1 MTWSALLITL
11 ALVFYSL
18 GVWAER
24 IVRYLKPW
32 HVVAFWTGFTFDVAG
47 TWAMHQMAT
56 GPFNIL
62 EPHTFTGQIALW
74 LMLIHAIW
82 ATRVVRS
89 GSEKA
94 RAGFHR
100 YSIVVW
106 LIWLI
111 PYFGG
116 MYIGMRGESD
126 IPPTVSRIGLFQAS
140 AREVASEPSS
150 FPDERQ

>member
-1 MTWSALLITL
+1 MLGSALHISL

-24 IVRYLKPW
+24 IARYLKPW
-32 HVVAFWTGFTFDVAG
+32 HVIAFWTGFLFDMLG
-47 TWAMHQMAT
+47 TWMMHRMAN

-74 LMLIHAIW
+74 LMLIHAGW
-82 ATRVVRS
+82 ATYVIRNKQESLR
-89 GSEKA
+89 KK
-94 RAGFHR
+94 FHR
-100 YSIVVW
+100 YSIIVW

-116 MYIGMRGESD
+116 MYMGMAAK
-126 IPPTVSRIGLFQAS
+126 F
-140 AREVASEPSS
+140 
-150 FPDERQ
+150 